1 MNAPV
6 YVCVSTVGHL
16 PHLKVTSATEVAV
29 TLLYESRAR
38 GEMRIHA
45 FAALPQAIH
54 LVITPQ
60 GISARALMA
69 NWMAETEPLLKALI
83 AVAGPV
89 WDHQIVEQRLISAQA
104 VQRSIQEV
112 EQKPVR
118 ASLTSRPDTYRFC
131 SAHARFRADIDPVAL
146 PAPSD
151 KDTVELPTVSSP
163 GEDDPSEPKRAEA
176 GLSTDQPSAEQ
187 PTTEQAAAEQP
198 AADQPAQTGPAEP
211 SEDSAPA

>member
-29 TLLYESRAR
+29 TLLYEARAR
-38 GEMRIHA
+38 GEVRIHA
-45 FAALPQAIH
+45 FAVLPQALH
-54 LVITPQ
+54 LVITPL

-69 NWMAETEPLLKALI
+69 NWMVETEPLLKALI

-89 WDHQIVEQRLISAQA
+89 WDHQIVEQRLISGQA

-118 ASLTSRPDTYRFC
+118 ASLTSRSDTYRFC
-131 SAHARFRADIDPVAL
+131 SAHARFRADIDPVML
-146 PAPSD
+146 PEPSD
-151 KDTVELPTVSSP
+151 KDTVELPMVETIAAESASP
-163 GEDDPSEPKRAEA
+163 ETETAE
-176 GLSTDQPSAEQ
+176 EQ
-187 PTTEQAAAEQP
+187 PEKPEQSDTPE
-198 AADQPAQTGPAEP
+198 
-211 SEDSAPA
+211 